1 MNEYILLYNENFYW
15 AVSVSE
21 SCLSTNSSSIFCGC
35 HGSRSHLPEAIA
47 SRHFLETQ
55 QTWTSPTGQDNC
67 HRGQ

>member
-55 QTWTSPTGQDNC
+55 QT
-67 HRGQ
+67 